1 MGNARAVFVLYLLI
15 IAAGLGFYTVV
26 GLTHH

>member
-1 MGNARAVFVLYLLI
+1 MKAVNALFVLYLLI
-15 IAAGLGFYTVV
+15 IVIGITFFSVV

>member
-1 MGNARAVFVLYLLI
+1 MTSVRVMFVLYLVLI
-15 IAAGLGFYTVV
+15 VTGLAFYTVV

>member
-1 MGNARAVFVLYLLI
+1 MGNVRAVFVLYLLI
-15 IAAGLGFYTVV
+15 VVGGIGFYTVV

>member
-1 MGNARAVFVLYLLI
+1 MGNARAVFVLYMLI
-15 IAAGLGFYTVV
+15 IVAGIGFYTVV

>member
-1 MGNARAVFVLYLLI
+1 MGSTRAIFVLYLLI
-15 IAAGLGFYTVV
+15 LVGGVGFYTVV